1 MSFWER
7 KMRLDE
13 RVLFIFCF
21 QYLSHN
27 TLKKRIMPWTKYCCP
42 YYITLVECVQIGTTF
57 FIYFPVLLRYDAF
70 AMGICA
76 MQGNDLTLRVMN

>member
-1 MSFWER
+1 MAFSKEYQCDIIGTTHLHTKFN
-7 KMRLDE
+7 
-13 RVLFIFCF
+13 IF
-21 QYLSHN
+21 
-27 TLKKRIMPWTKYCCP
+27 RTKNCCP
-42 YYITLVECVQIGTTF
+42 YYNSLVECVQIGTTF